1 MRLLITLEVDAPD
14 GADAQGIKEKIAM
27 DFERYG
33 DVRVVEV
40 RRVAGYQQM
49 TMEGGNGH

>member
-1 MRLLITLEVDAPD
+1 MRLLVTLALDAPD

-49 TMEGGNGH
+49 TMEDGNGI

>member
-1 MRLLITLEVDAPD
+1 MRLLVTLALDAPD

-49 TMEGGNGH
+49 TMGDENGD